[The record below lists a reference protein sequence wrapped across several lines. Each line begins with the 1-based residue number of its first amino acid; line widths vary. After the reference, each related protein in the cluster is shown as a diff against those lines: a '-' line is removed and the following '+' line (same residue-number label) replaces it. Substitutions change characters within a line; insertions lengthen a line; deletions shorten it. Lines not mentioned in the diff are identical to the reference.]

1 MQLHIKRGNLESETK
16 YGWEGDLT
24 ILMEREKKE
33 LVEEKNTLDACESY
47 ILCVRNTYISGVK
60 FLEFSTDERLNVLN
74 SVRIMNLC

>member
-33 LVEEKNTLDACESY
+33 LVEEKNTLDRA
-47 ILCVRNTYISGVK
+47 SGK
-60 FLEFSTDERLNVLN
+60 EKTETPN
-74 SVRIMNLC
+74 